1 MLSPEYWLQNV
12 VTVAAG
18 VALIGTIVYLGVPS
32 NSKPINDK
40 LFYGQQFVESDLE
53 GTSGKME
60 TLAVACDI
68 TTTITGDLLND
79 GFIPYETSTI
89 ADVSK
94 RVFVMTFWKRLS
106 VNGYQMII
114 TRTDAQGTTCIISVS
129 NNVQKIVP
137 PAAVTESDGETRD
150 TLSGYIPI

>member
-1 MLSPEYWLQNV
+1 MLSPENWAQTAFAVLV
-12 VTVAAG
+12 LGAVGAT
-18 VALIGTIVYLGVPS
+18 LIYDS
-32 NSKPINDK
+32 NRKKPEK
-40 LFYGQQFVESDLE
+40 LFYGQQFYESDLK

-68 TTTITGDLLND
+68 TTTITGDLFAD

-89 ADVSK
+89 ADVEK

-106 VNGYQMII
+106 MNGYQMII

-137 PAAVTESDGETRD
+137 PSSENENDGETRD
-150 TLSGYIPI
+150 TLDGNVPV